1 MVIQWTVVVA
11 ALAGAAVA
19 VIGGVI
25 LRRRFRQRLYD
36 KVRQQKQT
44 LLDDY
49 IVLDRAIAQT
59 CRLREEFCAARRR
72 KQRRSAL
79 ESQLR
84 DVVAQQAAFLG
95 AWVVWEPNAYDS
107 DPESASWGHFGADGR
122 FNTYVYRDGGQLSVM
137 ALPDIDKEHFYAE
150 PKRTRELVVLDPFQ
164 YEIDGTDH
172 LMTTASLPIVAGG
185 QVLGVVGIDL
195 PLRTAKT
202 IFRELLELPGSP
214 LERRDPLQLLDG
226 VALAVQ
232 ANYEEMSQQIL
243 DQSGVL
249 SEAIS
254 HSQSTMD
261 DLSSHTAVVEEQGQ
275 QSQNNIQSL
284 EEVAKAMT
292 DLASVSENLAQGV
305 EGVARISVE
314 SAQGAESGTAAMEAT
329 RQQLEELGANG
340 EAFRDYAHR
349 LRS

>member
-49 IVLDRAIAQT
+49 IVLDRAIAKT
-59 CRLREEFCAARRR
+59 YRLREEFCAARRR

-122 FNTYVYRDGGQLSVM
+122 FNTYVYRDGGQL
-137 ALPDIDKEHFYAE
+137 
-150 PKRTRELVVLDPFQ
+150 
-164 YEIDGTDH
+164 
-172 LMTTASLPIVAGG
+172 
-185 QVLGVVGIDL
+185 
-195 PLRTAKT
+195 
-202 IFRELLELPGSP
+202 
-214 LERRDPLQLLDG
+214 
-226 VALAVQ
+226 
-232 ANYEEMSQQIL
+232 
-243 DQSGVL
+243 
-249 SEAIS
+249 
-254 HSQSTMD
+254 
-261 DLSSHTAVVEEQGQ
+261 
-275 QSQNNIQSL
+275 
-284 EEVAKAMT
+284 
-292 DLASVSENLAQGV
+292 
-305 EGVARISVE
+305 
-314 SAQGAESGTAAMEAT
+314 
-329 RQQLEELGANG
+329 
-340 EAFRDYAHR
+340 
-349 LRS
+349 